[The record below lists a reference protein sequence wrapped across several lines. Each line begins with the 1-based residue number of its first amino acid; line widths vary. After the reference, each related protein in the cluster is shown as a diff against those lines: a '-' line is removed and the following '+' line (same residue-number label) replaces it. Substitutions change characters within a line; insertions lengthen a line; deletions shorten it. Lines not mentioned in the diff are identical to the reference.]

1 MVPCFVSSTMFHN
14 VTTKEGL
21 MPNNRANAVPSRL
34 AAARRQ
40 VGFTQEEVAE
50 RAGLSRTSIA
60 RYEAGLV
67 SPSPVSLNMLAI
79 LYDRPVAWLLGED
92 GDDDTPLTTDPD
104 YEADLELVMN
114 EASLA
119 LRQVSDRLSPEAI
132 KSIADYIRFVDE
144 REERERRE
152 GEGQG

>member
-1 MVPCFVSSTMFHN
+1 MLVMALGDRLR
-14 VTTKEGL
+14 EARLQRGL
-21 MPNNRANAVPSRL
+21 TL
-34 AAARRQ
+34 
-40 VGFTQEEVAE
+40 E
-50 RAGLSRTSIA
+50 RAAEEIGVRLNTVW
-60 RYEAGLV
+60 RYEKGEIK
-67 SPSPVSLNMLAI
+67 PSEPVIKVCSQVYGKPI
-79 LYDRPVAWLLGED
+79 PWFYGEEPVPEI
-92 GDDDTPLTTDPD
+92 DPD

-152 GEGQG
+152 GEGPR

>member
-1 MVPCFVSSTMFHN
+1 MENGIQLVAEV
-14 VTTKEGL
+14 
-21 MPNNRANAVPSRL
+21 RATEMSLAGRL
-34 AAARRQ
+34 RRARLEADM
-40 VGFTQEEVAE
+40 TQERVAE
-50 RAGLSRTSIA
+50 LAGVERNTIW
-60 RYEAGLV
+60 RYEAGVREPSASTLNLLSRIYEKPV
-67 SPSPVSLNMLAI
+67 TWFWEESESPDPNAH
-79 LYDRPVAWLLGED
+79 GEV
-92 GDDDTPLTTDPD
+92 PDPD

-152 GEGQG
+152 SEGPG